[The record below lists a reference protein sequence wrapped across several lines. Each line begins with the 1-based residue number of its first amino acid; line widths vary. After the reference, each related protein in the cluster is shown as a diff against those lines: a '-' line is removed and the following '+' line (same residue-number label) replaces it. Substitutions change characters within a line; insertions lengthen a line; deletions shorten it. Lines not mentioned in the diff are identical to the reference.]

1 MDLSRAGRV
10 LAVFMLV
17 FIGAISTVFADDAPD
32 QVTYPFP
39 DLGLSKPKSV
49 ATDAGNNI
57 YIADTGNN
65 KVVIV
70 WAADQ
75 STTIIGEGTAGFFG
89 DNAPADAT
97 KTKLNAPEG
106 VAVDASG
113 NLYIADTG
121 NHRIRM
127 VAAVSG
133 KVTASSRIT
142 TIAGNGAAGFYGDAQ
157 VATAASLN
165 SPTSVAVD
173 AAKVVYIADK
183 GNYRV
188 RKFTAGGNISTI
200 AGDGSSTT
208 LTAAGIT
215 VSKAGDL
222 YIADS
227 GHNTVWKMTKASGAL
242 VSFAGTGIAGYS
254 GDGGLASHAAL
265 NQPSAVSTDGVDLY
279 VADTG
284 NNSIRKVSL
293 TTLVISTR
301 AGQAVF
307 SPPDPPDSP
316 DPPKQI
322 TFPAIPA
329 AFASPTG
336 VALDS
341 AGNLYVADLDHS
353 KIGAIAEIS
362 ASISA
367 RTTASIPGGSFVS
380 PQNIILTTNEPIK
393 GIYFTADLSAP
404 DPSALNPVLYSST
417 NTSGT
422 FRYNNSLLL
431 STTTTIRFMSVDLLG
446 HSETPSTATYAFV
459 SAPSVGALTDT
470 GVNAGVYYSANTAM
484 NLTFVTSPEDAT
496 VYYTMDGKVPT
507 TSSAKN
513 VGATGMPRTPIQI
526 PVGASQ
532 ATTTLKYFAA
542 DNYGNSS
549 TIASASYTTVALA
562 TTASIAGGYYRQGQS
577 VTLTSNDSTAIIT
590 YSTAGDPSDPALLA
604 ADPPLAFTGTG
615 QIPAIIIPTG
625 QTVLRYFSK
634 NGTSEAVKSQTY
646 NVITVPPTVSAVPL
660 PLSTT
665 SINPITVAVTSPN
678 ADVAIYYTLDGK
690 TPTITS
696 LKYATPITINSTT
709 TLTVVAVD
717 KAGNQSI
724 VTPYVYKIDLT
735 VPTTT
740 AAPKGGL
747 YDSTQ
752 TVSLTT
758 DDPTAKIYY
767 TLDGSSP
774 SSLSQ
779 LYSKPIIINQ
789 DVTLKFSAIDPS
801 GNQEPAKSE
810 IYTVVPLKTSAYPTG
825 GAYSSDQFV
834 SLASNTANATIYYTI
849 DGTTPTK
856 TSTKYTGPIH
866 ITDKTNITSATTTL
880 QFLSIDKAGFFEVF
894 KTEVYT
900 IDTVTPSTTFKCN
913 NSLYTIKLTAI
924 DSSDSVPRIKYVANT
939 FTGVN
944 SSTLDVSPYTLT
956 DYTSTIYFGSQDSGN
971 NTIVKYF
978 AVDAAGNT
986 ELVHTGYCSYG
997 ADNTAPTIFLE
1008 TPTEN
1013 VPNNILTQYVI
1024 GNVAPFTTKIKINGN
1039 PVDTNTINGAFSYRL
1054 DAPTSVSITNASDD
1068 SALTATQPP
1077 VAGSAVIIAIN
1088 KNDNNSA
1095 EVPSIGVIGNRLR
1108 VPIYMQSGFQAAAAN
1123 LEINY
1128 DKTLLTAPSVELSP
1142 LAKAFGKVVTSNVL
1156 TAGDL
1161 RMVITDAN
1169 NSSITP
1175 IPDGV
1180 LAYLTFDIV
1189 MNGLGNPGFVDK
1201 SGNHNIYTATDSS
1214 GNRNDSPTLSDITDP
1229 SLVITTIVVNN
1240 ADPNNM
1246 ATDLGDKNITNVSDL
1261 NGSRPNGT
1269 IKIVKNIGDIN
1280 ASGSTTLDEV
1290 LKGLLMLVDPI
1301 HNTVDNSAADIN
1313 GDGQISIWEMQ
1324 RLINSFVGLN

>member
-10 LAVFMLV
+10 LAVFMLLFV
-17 FIGAISTVFADDAPD
+17 GAISTVFAAATPD
-32 QVTYPFP
+32 QVTYPFL
-39 DLGLSKPKSV
+39 DLSLSKPKSV
-49 ATDAGNNI
+49 ATDAGNNL
-57 YIADTGNN
+57 YIADAGNN
-65 KVVIV
+65 QVVVV
-70 WAADQ
+70 WADH
-75 STTIIGEGTAGFFG
+75 STPTIIGNGTAGFFG

-97 KTKLNAPEG
+97 TTRLNAPEG

-121 NHRIRM
+121 NHRVRM

-133 KVTASSRIT
+133 KVATSSRIT

-188 RKFTAGGNISTI
+188 RKFTAGANISTI
-200 AGDGSSTT
+200 AGDGNSTT

-227 GHNTVWKMTKASGAL
+227 GHNTVWKMIKAAGAL
-242 VSFAGTGIAGYS
+242 LPFAGTGIAGYS
-254 GDGGLASHAAL
+254 GDGGLALHAAL
-265 NQPSAVSTDGVDLY
+265 TQPSAVSTDGVDLY
-279 VADTG
+279 IADTG
-284 NNSIRKVSL
+284 NNSIRRVSL
-293 TTLVISTR
+293 TTFVISTR
-301 AGQAVF
+301 AGQDFGF
-307 SPPDPPDSP
+307 SPYL
-316 DPPKQI
+316 
-322 TFPAIPA
+322 PAIPA

-336 VALDS
+336 VALDA
-341 AGNLYVADLDHS
+341 AGNLYVADLNN
-353 KIGAIAEIS
+353 GAVAEIS

-367 RTTASIPGGSFVS
+367 RTTASMPGGAFVF
-380 PQNIILTTNEPIK
+380 PQNIILTANEPVN
-393 GIYFTADLSAP
+393 GIYFTADLSVP
-404 DPSALNPVLYSST
+404 DPFALNPAPYSSS
-417 NTSGT
+417 NTAGT

-446 HSETPSTATYAFV
+446 NHETATAATYAFV
-459 SAPSVGALTDT
+459 SVPSVGASTDT
-470 GVNAGVYYSANTAM
+470 GVKAGVYYSANAAM

-496 VYYTMDGKVPT
+496 VYYTTDGKAPT

-513 VGATGMPRTPIQI
+513 VGVAGMQRTPIQI

-532 ATTTLKYFAA
+532 ATTTLKYFAV

-562 TTASIAGGYYRQGQS
+562 TTASVAGGYYRQGQT
-577 VTLTSNDSTAIIT
+577 VTLTSNDSTATIT

-615 QIPAIIIPTG
+615 QIPTITIPAG
-625 QTVLRYFSK
+625 QTVLRYFAK
-634 NGTSEAVKSQTY
+634 NGTSEALKSQEY
-646 NVITVPPTVSAVPL
+646 NVIIGAPTVSAAPL

-690 TPTITS
+690 TPTVTS

-724 VTPYVYKIDLT
+724 VTPYVYKVDLT

-758 DDPTAKIYY
+758 DDSTAKIYY

-779 LYSKPIIINQ
+779 LYTKPIIINQ

-825 GAYSSDQFV
+825 GAYPAAQFV

-856 TSTKYTGPIH
+856 TSAKYAGPIH

-880 QFLSIDKAGFFEVF
+880 QFLSIDKAGIVENF

-900 IDTVTPSTTFKCN
+900 IDTVTPSTTFRCDNK
-913 NSLYTIKLTAI
+913 LFTIKLAAI
-924 DSSDSVPRIKYVANT
+924 DSSDSVPKIKYISNT
-939 FTGVN
+939 ATGIN
-944 SSTLDVSPYTLT
+944 SSTLDVQPYTLT
-956 DYTSTIYFGSQDSGN
+956 DYTSTIYFGNPDFGE

-986 ELVHTGYCSYG
+986 ELV
-997 ADNTAPTIFLE
+997 
-1008 TPTEN
+1008 
-1013 VPNNILTQYVI
+1013 
-1024 GNVAPFTTKIKINGN
+1024 
-1039 PVDTNTINGAFSYRL
+1039 R
-1054 DAPTSVSITNASDD
+1054 
-1068 SALTATQPP
+1068 
-1077 VAGSAVIIAIN
+1077 
-1088 KNDNNSA
+1088 
-1095 EVPSIGVIGNRLR
+1095 
-1108 VPIYMQSGFQAAAAN
+1108 
-1123 LEINY
+1123 
-1128 DKTLLTAPSVELSP
+1128 
-1142 LAKAFGKVVTSNVL
+1142 
-1156 TAGDL
+1156 
-1161 RMVITDAN
+1161 
-1169 NSSITP
+1169 
-1175 IPDGV
+1175 
-1180 LAYLTFDIV
+1180 
-1189 MNGLGNPGFVDK
+1189 FVRRIC
-1201 SGNHNIYTATDSS
+1201 G
-1214 GNRNDSPTLSDITDP
+1214 
-1229 SLVITTIVVNN
+1229 
-1240 ADPNNM
+1240 
-1246 ATDLGDKNITNVSDL
+1246 
-1261 NGSRPNGT
+1261 
-1269 IKIVKNIGDIN
+1269 
-1280 ASGSTTLDEV
+1280 
-1290 LKGLLMLVDPI
+1290 
-1301 HNTVDNSAADIN
+1301 
-1313 GDGQISIWEMQ
+1313 
-1324 RLINSFVGLN
+1324 